1 MIRGLHGLFYTSQPD
16 ELRAFLRDKLGLP
29 FSDVGQGWL
38 IFDVAEADIGV
49 HPVEDPSY
57 SGTHDLSFYCD
68 DIESTVADLRSRGVE
83 LDSEIMDQGW
93 GSVVKLTMPG
103 GVRVQIYQPRYQ
115 KSTKAVES
123 AKPAA
128 RPAARAKKSVAAR
141 PAAAKSARRKAPAKK
156 APAKKAPAKKAPAK
170 KASAKK
176 ASAKKSAG
184 KRRR

>member
-1 MIRGLHGLFYTSQPD
+1 MIRGLHGMFYTSQPD
-16 ELRAFLRDKLGLP
+16 QLREFLRDKLGLP

-49 HPVEDPSY
+49 HPVEEPSH

-68 DIESTVADLRSRGVE
+68 DIESTVAELRSRGVE
-83 LDSEIMDQGW
+83 FDGEIMNQGW
-93 GSVVKLTMPG
+93 GSVIKLTMPG

-115 KSTKAVES
+115 KSTKATNG

-141 PAAAKSARRKAPAKK
+141 PAAARSVRRPARTTAKKTKKPAKAPAARKG
-156 APAKKAPAKKAPAK
+156 AKK
-170 KASAKK
+170 
-176 ASAKKSAG
+176 
-184 KRRR
+184 RR